1 MHELDPES
9 AAELGTLCE
18 QFGSAGENLRQAVER
33 VCENPS
39 GQREP
44 RHHYTKKFHS
54 PRTYAGGDKKA
65 KVMEFTTNH
74 WRGLFRLV
82 SHKKDGV
89 THRLVVFI
97 PIKGRRFFPVDD
109 CPWH

>member
-1 MHELDPES
+1 MHQLDPES
-9 AAELGTLCE
+9 AEELDNLCK
-18 QFGSAGENLRQAVER
+18 QLGASGVNLRQAVDR

-54 PRTYAGGDKKA
+54 PRRYAGGSKSA
-65 KVMEFTTNH
+65 KVIEFNTNH

-82 SHKKDGV
+82 EHEKDGA

-97 PIKGRRFFPVDD
+97 PIKGRRLFPVDD

>member
-1 MHELDPES
+1 MHQLDPES
-9 AAELGTLCE
+9 AEELDALCE
-18 QFGSAGENLRQAVER
+18 KLGDAGDQLRQSVLR

-44 RHHYTKKFHS
+44 RHHFTKKFHS
-54 PRTYAGGDKKA
+54 PRRYAGGQKKA
-65 KVMEFTTNH
+65 KVVEFTTNQ

-82 SHKKDGV
+82 EHKKDGE
-89 THRLVVFI
+89 THRLLVFI

>member
-1 MHELDPES
+1 MHQLDPASAEELDELCKRLGKT
-9 AAELGTLCE
+9 AEH
-18 QFGSAGENLRQAVER
+18 LRKAVER

-54 PRTYAGGDKKA
+54 PHRYAGGSKQA

-82 SHKKDGV
+82 AREKNGE
-89 THRLVVFI
+89 THRLLVFI
-97 PIKGRRFFPVDD
+97 PIKGQRFFPIDD